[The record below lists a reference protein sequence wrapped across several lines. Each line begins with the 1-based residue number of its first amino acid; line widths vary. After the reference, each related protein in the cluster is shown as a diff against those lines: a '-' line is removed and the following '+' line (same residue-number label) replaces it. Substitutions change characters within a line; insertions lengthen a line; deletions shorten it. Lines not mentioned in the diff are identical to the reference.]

1 MENKENQTALQQA
14 FSELEKMHPG
24 LFNIYSED
32 GRNFINHFH
41 KFLLIEKHQIMEARN
56 DGFLYSGK
64 DCNGEFN
71 LFDYK
76 ILSQEIKSE
85 EYYIET
91 YK

>member
-14 FSELEKMHPG
+14 FNELEKMHPN

-41 KFLLIEKHQIMEARN
+41 KFLAIEKEQIMNAYE
-56 DGFLYSGK
+56 DGQSEYSIK
-64 DCNGEFN
+64 D
-71 LFDYK
+71 K
-76 ILSQEIKSE
+76 K
-85 EYYIET
+85 EYYNET